1 MKEAFAM
8 APGSSIV
15 TDIPESDCV
24 SDGLSEA
31 LTGIRLDGDS
41 TCKPWSTSLVTVELS
56 SLTGLNDLLECPVC
70 TNSMRPPI
78 LQVCVLM
85 ISSSLYDPSEAADYL
100 IISIYI
106 IAHFILRKM

>member
-1 MKEAFAM
+1 MLPNVKEAFTM

-15 TDIPESDCV
+15 SVTEVPESDCG
-24 SDGLSEA
+24 DRGLSEA
-31 LTGIRLDGDS
+31 LSSIRLDGDS
-41 TCKPWSTSLVTVELS
+41 TSKPSWAASLVNVGLS

-85 ISSSLYDPSEAADYL
+85 RVLTLCSPAAEWN
-100 IISIYI
+100 
-106 IAHFILRKM
+106 H